1 MCVGVGCFRNEFS
14 ELTGA
19 SSPQTSPGLCDGVN
33 GRGKFM
39 HCHPQTLNW
48 IEHFCTYFLYPLSIT
63 LELSDLQLFGCFE
76 QWMFAFRKG
85 LIAWMGFSVSKLRG
99 TLWKEAVYYK
109 IKITYKSI
117 TYKETSFLLLTLL
130 HKTLI
135 WALNLCAPKTNKIMS
150 NEL

>member
-1 MCVGVGCFRNEFS
+1 MCVRVGCFRNEFS
-14 ELTGA
+14 EFTGV

-39 HCHPQTLNW
+39 HCHPQTLKW
-48 IEHFCTYFLYPLSIT
+48 IGHFSIYVLYQLSIT

-85 LIAWMGFSVSKLRG
+85 LIAWMGFWVSKLRG
-99 TLWKEAVYYK
+99 TLWKEAVYHK

-117 TYKETSFLLLTLL
+117 NYKETFFFVTDTITQDFDLGTQFVC
-130 HKTLI
+130 TQ
-135 WALNLCAPKTNKIMS
+135 N
-150 NEL
+150 